1 MDNNLIRCSQISVDC
16 VANDPVDIRCG
27 GPEYLGFDF
36 NVRVEQTEEMKK
48 FIAVTLE
55 IFEIPL
61 TNLYISGT
69 IDLSEKDVWTK
80 ERIVKAV
87 NYVLVTYNNEYHGLG
102 DSVKIKLLDQPV
114 VSDTPVSP
122 NIIVL
127 LPTFIILGFIS
138 GVSCL
143 GSSLTVVFFVV

>member
-69 IDLSEKDVWTK
+69 IDLSEKMFGLKK
-80 ERIVKAV
+80 E
-87 NYVLVTYNNEYHGLG
+87 LL
-102 DSVKIKLLDQPV
+102 KLLKMMQN
-114 VSDTPVSP
+114 TCKARHKE
-122 NIIVL
+122 ITVL
-127 LPTFIILGFIS
+127 LLEDN
-138 GVSCL
+138 L
-143 GSSLTVVFFVV
+143 

>member
-61 TNLYISGT
+61 TNLY
-69 IDLSEKDVWTK
+69 VWTK

-87 NYVLVTYNNEYHGLG
+87 KDDAEYLQGEAQRNY
-102 DSVKIKLLDQPV
+102 
-114 VSDTPVSP
+114 
-122 NIIVL
+122 
-127 LPTFIILGFIS
+127 
-138 GVSCL
+138 
-143 GSSLTVVFFVV
+143 GSSLRR

>member
-61 TNLYISGT
+61 IFEASALNCANLDLISSSFGM
-69 IDLSEKDVWTK
+69 L
-80 ERIVKAV
+80 
-87 NYVLVTYNNEYHGLG
+87 
-102 DSVKIKLLDQPV
+102 
-114 VSDTPVSP
+114 TPSTSS
-122 NIIVL
+122 NIIADFVL
-127 LPTFIILGFIS
+127 NHELEKSTTKL
-138 GVSCL
+138 
-143 GSSLTVVFFVV
+143 

>member
-1 MDNNLIRCSQISVDC
+1 
-16 VANDPVDIRCG
+16 
-27 GPEYLGFDF
+27 
-36 NVRVEQTEEMKK
+36 MKK

-87 NYVLVTYNNEYHGLG
+87 KDDAEYLQGEAQRNY
-102 DSVKIKLLDQPV
+102 
-114 VSDTPVSP
+114 
-122 NIIVL
+122 
-127 LPTFIILGFIS
+127 
-138 GVSCL
+138 
-143 GSSLTVVFFVV
+143 GSSLRR

>member
-87 NYVLVTYNNEYHGLG
+87 KDDAEHLQGEAQRNY
-102 DSVKIKLLDQPV
+102 
-114 VSDTPVSP
+114 
-122 NIIVL
+122 
-127 LPTFIILGFIS
+127 
-138 GVSCL
+138 
-143 GSSLTVVFFVV
+143 GSSLRR

>member
-1 MDNNLIRCSQISVDC
+1 VVDQ
-16 VANDPVDIRCG
+16 NI
-27 GPEYLGFDF
+27 DF

-87 NYVLVTYNNEYHGLG
+87 KDDAEYLQGEAQRNY
-102 DSVKIKLLDQPV
+102 
-114 VSDTPVSP
+114 
-122 NIIVL
+122 
-127 LPTFIILGFIS
+127 
-138 GVSCL
+138 
-143 GSSLTVVFFVV
+143 GSSLRR